1 MIQTKGNGNFTS
13 HAQTLSF
20 PVGPPSRLMSY
31 YDWLIFTSDLRRI
44 IKNDNHV
51 THVNLLALE
60 AKLNE
65 RLYFRKVKVFMLS
78 KENFFS
84 RQFHCTFSLV

>member
-78 KENFFS
+78 KEKFFLS
-84 RQFHCTFSLV
+84 PVLLHI

>member
-65 RLYFRKVKVFMLS
+65 RLYFRKVKVLMLS
-78 KENFFS
+78 KEKFFLS
-84 RQFHCTFSLV
+84 PVSLHI

>member
-60 AKLNE
+60 ANLNE

-78 KENFFS
+78 KEKFFLS
-84 RQFHCTFSLV
+84 PVSLHI